1 MAPRTLAG
9 LSTVLASAGNVAEA
23 LNALSQD
30 IAEHDRNGNVVLFS
44 YDARRD
50 LLAERLMPAHEG
62 MRTAQLE
69 IALDHL
75 PSAIRRTISAGKQ
88 FGDLGTESGDY
99 QKLLGVGAS
108 PEAGVL
114 LLRGLLVDG
123 ELAGVLALSEPKTR
137 FGHRLSEKVAPA
149 VDLFSLAFARLAER
163 RAREEAVR
171 TLEELTKALN
181 EENARSLQDLQRKLS
196 EARAALNGKGGSD
209 SIRVS
214 QLKRAIEVAAV
225 DARATAE
232 RLSAVEEQVPG
243 GGDEAGKSPRAASC
257 AGRGASNAEQHYLQG
272 GASAPRCDGGSGR
285 LAQDSGRG
293 APDRY
298 VERAR
303 PLRCMRATVSAPP
316 PNALQGAIHKL
327 AFREPLNRSRR
338 AGSVRHRDARR
349 GDGGA
354 SCSLALRPPR
364 NRRKRGCRSRSR

>member
-30 IAEHDRNGNVVLFS
+30 IAEHDRNGSVVLFI

-75 PSAIRRTISAGKQ
+75 PTAIRRTISAGRQ
-88 FGDLGTESGDY
+88 FADLGAESGDY

-123 ELAGVLALSEPKTR
+123 ELSGVLALSEPKTR

-149 VDLFSLAFARLAER
+149 VDLFALAFARLAER

-171 TLEELTKALN
+171 TLEELTRSLN
-181 EENARSLQDLQRKLS
+181 EEHARAVGELQRQLS
-196 EARAALNGKGGSD
+196 EAQAALNGKGTGD
-209 SIRVS
+209 SIRVT

-225 DARATAE
+225 EARATAQ
-232 RLSAVEEQVPG
+232 RLSAVEEQVRVAVTKLEKAHLQLHAQG
-243 GGDEAGKSPRAASC
+243 EALQTQSNIIYRVEQALREAT
-257 AGRGASNAEQHYLQG
+257 AG
-272 GASAPRCDGGSGR
+272 
-285 LAQDSGRG
+285 QDSSK
-293 APDRY
+293 
-298 VERAR
+298 VLEEVLQIVTAR
-303 PLRCMRATVSAPP
+303 E
-316 PNALQGAIHKL
+316 Q
-327 AFREPLNRSRR
+327 
-338 AGSVRHRDARR
+338 
-349 GDGGA
+349 A
-354 SCSLALRPPR
+354 SSL
-364 NRRKRGCRSRSR
+364 

>member
-9 LSTVLASAGNVAEA
+9 LSTVLASVGNVAEA

-30 IAEHDRNGNVVLFS
+30 IVEHDRNGSVVLFI

-69 IALDHL
+69 IAVDHL
-75 PSAIRRTISAGKQ
+75 PTAIRRTISAGKQ
-88 FGDLGTESGDY
+88 FADLGTESGDY

-123 ELAGVLALSEPKTR
+123 ELAGVLAVSEPKTR

-149 VDLFSLAFARLAER
+149 VDLFALAFARLAER

-171 TLEELTKALN
+171 TLEELTRALN
-181 EENARSLQDLQRKLS
+181 DEHSRAVQDLLRKLA
-196 EARAALNGKGGSD
+196 EAQAALNGKGAGD

-225 DARATAE
+225 EARSTAE
-232 RLSAVEEQVPG
+232 RLSAVEEQVRVAVTKLEKAHVQLHAQGEALQTQSNIIYRVEQALRDATAG
-243 GGDEAGKSPRAASC
+243 GGDSRKILEEVLQIVTSREQAS
-257 AGRGASNAEQHYLQG
+257 
-272 GASAPRCDGGSGR
+272 
-285 LAQDSGRG
+285 
-293 APDRY
+293 
-298 VERAR
+298 
-303 PLRCMRATVSAPP
+303 
-316 PNALQGAIHKL
+316 
-327 AFREPLNRSRR
+327 
-338 AGSVRHRDARR
+338 
-349 GDGGA
+349 
-354 SCSLALRPPR
+354 SL
-364 NRRKRGCRSRSR
+364 

>member
-30 IAEHDRNGNVVLFS
+30 IAEHDRNGNIVLFI

-75 PSAIRRTISAGKQ
+75 PTAIRKTISAGKQ
-88 FGDLGTESGDY
+88 FADLGTESGDY
-99 QKLLGVGAS
+99 QKLLGAGAS

-149 VDLFSLAFARLAER
+149 VDLFALAFARLAER
-163 RAREEAVR
+163 RAREEAVKM
-171 TLEELTKALN
+171 LEELTRALN
-181 EENARSLQDLQRKLS
+181 DEHSRAVGELQRKLS
-196 EARAALNGKGGSD
+196 EAQAAITGKGSGD
-209 SIRVS
+209 SMRVT

-225 DARATAE
+225 EARATAV
-232 RLSAVEEQVPG
+232 RLSAVEEQVRVAVTKL
-243 GGDEAGKSPRAASC
+243 EKAHVQLHA
-257 AGRGASNAEQHYLQG
+257 QG
-272 GASAPRCDGGSGR
+272 
-285 LAQDSGRG
+285 
-293 APDRY
+293 
-298 VERAR
+298 E
-303 PLRCMRATVSAPP
+303 
-316 PNALQGAIHKL
+316 ALQTQSNIIYRVEQTL
-327 AFREPLNRSRR
+327 REAMAGQEPKKVIEEVLQIVTSREQ
-338 AGSVRHRDARR
+338 
-349 GDGGA
+349 A
-354 SCSLALRPPR
+354 SSL
-364 NRRKRGCRSRSR
+364 

>member
-9 LSTVLASAGNVAEA
+9 LSTVLASVGNVAEA

-30 IAEHDRNGNVVLFS
+30 IAEHDRNGSVVLFI

-50 LLAERLMPAHEG
+50 LLAERLMAAHEG

-75 PSAIRRTISAGKQ
+75 PTAIRRTISAGKQ
-88 FGDLGTESGDY
+88 FADLGTESGDY

-149 VDLFSLAFARLAER
+149 VDLFALAFARLAER

-171 TLEELTKALN
+171 TLEELTRALN
-181 EENARSLQDLQRKLS
+181 DEHSRSVQELQRKLA
-196 EARAALNGKGGSD
+196 EAQAALNGKGSGD

-225 DARATAE
+225 EARATAE
-232 RLSAVEEQVPG
+232 RLSAVEEQVRVAVTKLEKAHVQLHAQG
-243 GGDEAGKSPRAASC
+243 EALQTQSNIIYRVEQALRDAT
-257 AGRGASNAEQHYLQG
+257 AGRGDSRKILEEVLQIVTSREQAS
-272 GASAPRCDGGSGR
+272 
-285 LAQDSGRG
+285 
-293 APDRY
+293 
-298 VERAR
+298 
-303 PLRCMRATVSAPP
+303 
-316 PNALQGAIHKL
+316 
-327 AFREPLNRSRR
+327 
-338 AGSVRHRDARR
+338 
-349 GDGGA
+349 
-354 SCSLALRPPR
+354 SL
-364 NRRKRGCRSRSR
+364 